1 MTLPRNSISEGMVF
15 QLSIHRVCSFVRS
28 SEQILLPQYLMNGSI
43 IFGGR
48 EHSFTP
54 TDDLTRCWRSKVKV
68 SAGRRAVK
76 ASTSMLGC
84 QSPSSFLCS

>member
-43 IFGGR
+43 ILGGR
-48 EHSFTP
+48 EHSFE
-54 TDDLTRCWRSKVKV
+54 L
-68 SAGRRAVK
+68 
-76 ASTSMLGC
+76 
-84 QSPSSFLCS
+84 